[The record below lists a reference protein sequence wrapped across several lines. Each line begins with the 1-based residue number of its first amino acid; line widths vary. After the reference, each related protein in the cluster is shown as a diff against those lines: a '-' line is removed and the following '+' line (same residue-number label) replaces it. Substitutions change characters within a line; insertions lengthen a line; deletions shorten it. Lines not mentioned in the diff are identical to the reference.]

1 MKKAEQFLIAVVIL
15 GFLLDFMMV
24 PGGKW
29 VLIIGIAFLSNI
41 YLFDFSSIIENLS
54 LSDYNKKTRLSKK
67 FELNKMLP
75 GYAIVSMLM
84 GMLFNFKTW
93 PGGNTILIIGF
104 LIALFAIYLI
114 NKGDIKPYA
123 FGAIKRIVI
132 YTLFGIIFYSL
143 PEYFWL
149 QKTYRNYPAYIQAR
163 KDFDKDPE
171 NETLRSIMEEE
182 FEKTNNN

>member
-15 GFLLDFMMV
+15 GFLLDFMLI

-41 YLFDFSSIIENLS
+41 YLFDFRSIIENLS
-54 LSDYNKKTRLSKK
+54 LSDYNKKARLPKK

-75 GYAIVSMLM
+75 GYAIVSLLM

-93 PGGNTILIIGF
+93 PGGNTILMIGF
-104 LIALFAIYLI
+104 AISLFSIYLLYKED
-114 NKGDIKPYA
+114 NKSLAY
-123 FGAIKRIVI
+123 GAIKRIVI
-132 YTLFGIIFYSL
+132 YSLFGIVFYAL

-149 QKTYRNYPAYIQAR
+149 EKTYHNYPEYIQAR
-163 KDFDKDPE
+163 KDFDIDPE
-171 NETLRSIMEEE
+171 DETLRSIMEEE
-182 FEKTNNN
+182 YEKIK

>member
-15 GFLLDFMMV
+15 GLLTDFMLV

-29 VLIIGIAFLSNI
+29 VLIIGIALLANI
-41 YLFDFSSIIENLS
+41 YLFDFGSIIENLS
-54 LSDYNKKTRLSKK
+54 LSDYNKKTRLPKK

-75 GYAIVSMLM
+75 GYAIVSLLM

-93 PGGNTILIIGF
+93 PGGNTILLIGF
-104 LIALFAIYLI
+104 AIALFAIYILSKEQ
-114 NKGDIKPYA
+114 NKQLA
-123 FGAIKRIVI
+123 NSAIKRIII
-132 YTLFGIIFYSL
+132 YSIFGIVFYLL

-149 QKTYRNYPAYIQAR
+149 EKTYQNYPAYVQAR

-171 NETLRSIMEEE
+171 NETLRTKMEVE
-182 FEKTNNN
+182 FEKTK

>member
-1 MKKAEQFLIAVVIL
+1 MKKAEQFLIAVVVI
-15 GFLLDFMMV
+15 GFLLDLMLI

-29 VLIIGIAFLSNI
+29 VLIIGIALISNI
-41 YLFDFSSIIENLS
+41 YLFDFRSIIENLS
-54 LSDYNKKTRLSKK
+54 LSDYNKKARLPKK

-93 PGGNTILIIGF
+93 PGGNTILMIGF
-104 LIALFAIYLI
+104 AISLFSIYLLYKED
-114 NKGDIKPYA
+114 NKSLAY
-123 FGAIKRIVI
+123 GAIKRIVI
-132 YTLFGIIFYSL
+132 YSLFGIVFYAL

-149 QKTYRNYPAYIQAR
+149 EKTYHNYPEYIQAR
-163 KDFDKDPE
+163 KDFDIDPE

-182 FEKTNNN
+182 FEKIK